1 MSIVACLMQPNCP
14 KKRIDLGIHP
24 LIIRLNFELRKS
36 FESNNTRYFDTAEI
50 NQDCRQCIKNSFVAV
65 FY

>member
-50 NQDCRQCIKNSFVAV
+50 NQDCR
-65 FY
+65 